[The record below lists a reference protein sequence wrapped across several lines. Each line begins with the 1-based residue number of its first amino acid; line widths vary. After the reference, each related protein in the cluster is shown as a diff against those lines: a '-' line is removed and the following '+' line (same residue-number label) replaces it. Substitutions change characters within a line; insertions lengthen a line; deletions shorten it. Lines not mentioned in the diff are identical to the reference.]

1 MFDQPPR
8 KHEALSWAYVALWS
22 GLIFVTVPFVRDA
35 VDYVQGRWGGEA
47 FTYGVTGI
55 VALVSA
61 VAVVLLLKRHRKSVA
76 GYAWLLGIAGLVVY
90 RTFEFKVGSP
100 VEAVHFVQYGI
111 LSLLL
116 YRAFSHRVR
125 DYSIYAAAAVA
136 GTIVGMIDETVQ
148 WLTPGRH
155 FQVRDIWLNFTA
167 VALVQVALAA
177 GIRPGIVFG
186 WPNGASLRRLC
197 HLGAVAVAYL
207 GLCYLNTPDRI
218 VWYTAHVPLLDFID
232 YKRSV
237 MTEYGYLHGNATTVL
252 FRSRL
257 TAEELRL
264 LARERAEEGARILDR
279 YQDRE
284 QYLEFLDIYTPVT
297 DPFLHEARVH
307 LFRRDTNLELA
318 RDGEDDDKRPRNFT
332 VAYWENRI
340 LEEYFDELMRVSSYQ
355 WPPGLE
361 VEIKKHVQSDQ
372 IYDSRVSQSLITHLS
387 ERQVFWLFLSA
398 VVGLLLLG
406 GYFGKQAPG

>member
-1 MFDQPPR
+1 MKKPASR
-8 KHEALSWAYVALWS
+8 SCGLGLAILALTL
-22 GLIFVTVPFVRDA
+22 
-35 VDYVQGRWGGEA
+35 
-47 FTYGVTGI
+47 
-55 VALVSA
+55 
-61 VAVVLLLKRHRKSVA
+61 
-76 GYAWLLGIAGLVVY
+76 
-90 RTFEFKVGSP
+90 
-100 VEAVHFVQYGI
+100 
-111 LSLLL
+111 
-116 YRAFSHRVR
+116 
-125 DYSIYAAAAVA
+125 
-136 GTIVGMIDETVQ
+136 
-148 WLTPGRH
+148 
-155 FQVRDIWLNFTA
+155 
-167 VALVQVALAA
+167 LAA
-177 GIRPGIVFG
+177 GIRPKIISG
-186 WPNGASLRRLC
+186 WPQGTSLRRLC

-237 MTEYGYLHGNATTVL
+237 MTEYGYLHGDATTAL

-297 DPFLHEARVH
+297 DPFLHEVRVH
-307 LFRRDTNLELA
+307 LFRRDVNLELA
-318 RDGEDDDKRPRNFT
+318 RDGEDDDRRPRNFT

-387 ERQVFWLFLSA
+387 ERQVFLLFLST

-406 GYFGKQAPG
+406 TYFGRRTPD